1 MKNLLIAIAMLF
13 AGVVSAQAVPE
24 LRYNNNEYEIVAGAL
39 LDNVNCYDEG
49 YRSGVASG
57 GVNNLVHMNFVTD
70 PAMSIYHNN
79 GTYELLF
86 EYEVDVRGA
95 DKLYSSNGAAPAFVY
110 IEFLNRVNHGSS
122 SDGQWHR
129 PVFRLVFAYEYQF
142 GNAVQGPDIIATS
155 YTGGVNSLPNFVRDL
170 ITPATRATHARITI
184 QHHTGVRLHRTV
196 EITLPTTSS

>member
-1 MKNLLIAIAMLF
+1 MKKLLIAKLFIAG
-13 AGVVSAQAVPE
+13 ASKAYSQAVPE
-24 LRYNNNEYEIVAGAL
+24 LRYNNNEYQIVAGEL
-39 LDNVNCYDEG
+39 LNTVNGYDEG
-49 YRSGVASG
+49 YRVGVASG
-57 GVNNLVHMNFVTD
+57 GINNLVHMNFVTD

-95 DKLYSSNGAAPAFVY
+95 PKLYDSNGATAAFVY
-110 IEFLNRVNHGSS
+110 IEFLNRINHGSS
-122 SDGQWHR
+122 TDGQWHR

-170 ITPATRATHARITI
+170 LTPATRATHARITI
-184 QHHTGVRLHRTV
+184 QHQTGVRLNRII
-196 EITLPTTSS
+196 EITLPQS

>member
-1 MKNLLIAIAMLF
+1 MRNLLIAVAMLF
-13 AGVVSAQAVPE
+13 V
-24 LRYNNNEYEIVAGAL
+24 
-39 LDNVNCYDEG
+39 
-49 YRSGVASG
+49 GVASAQTG
-57 GVNNLVHMNFVTD
+57 ILTVDGQNYTVTGARVGVDGAAEYARGYDAGVASTAQAITMNFVTD

-86 EYEVDVRGA
+86 EYEVDVIGA
-95 DKLYSSNGAAPAFVY
+95 DKLYDSNGAAPAFVY
-110 IEFLNRVNHGSS
+110 IEFLNRINHGSS
-122 SDGQWHR
+122 SGQWHR

-184 QHHTGVRLHRTV
+184 QHQSGVTLHRIIP
-196 EITLPTTSS
+196 ITL

>member
-1 MKNLLIAIAMLF
+1 MKNIIAIILIIVGWSEALSQDTPTLTVSGTTYDLIADRNF
-13 AGVVSAQAVPE
+13 DVGTS
-24 LRYNNNEYEIVAGAL
+24 VAYA
-39 LDNVNCYDEG
+39 EG
-49 YRSGVASG
+49 YEEGRAS
-57 GVNNLVHMNFVTD
+57 NNGTITMNFVTD

-86 EYEVDVRGA
+86 EYEVDVIGA
-95 DKLYSSNGAAPAFVY
+95 DKLYDSNGNIPAFVY

-184 QHHTGVRLHRTV
+184 QHHSGVTLHRIIP
-196 EITLPTTSS
+196 ITLWKT

>member
-1 MKNLLIAIAMLF
+1 MKNLLIAIVMLYV
-13 AGVVSAQAVPE
+13 GVASAQAVPE
-24 LRYNNNEYEIVAGAL
+24 LRYNNNEYQIVAGEL
-39 LDNVNCYDEG
+39 LNIVNDYDEG
-49 YRSGVASG
+49 YRSGVAAG
-57 GVNNLVHMNFVTD
+57 GGTNNLVHMNFVTN

-95 DKLYSSNGAAPAFVY
+95 SKLYDSNGTTAAFVY
-110 IEFLNRVNHGSS
+110 IEFLNRINHGSS

-170 ITPATRATHARITI
+170 LTPATRATHARITI
-184 QHHTGVRLHRTV
+184 QHQTGVRLNRII
-196 EITLPTTSS
+196 EITLPQS

>member
-1 MKNLLIAIAMLF
+1 MKNLLIAIVMLYV
-13 AGVVSAQAVPE
+13 GVASAQAVPE
-24 LRYNNNEYEIVAGAL
+24 LRYNNNEYQIVAGEL
-39 LDNVNCYDEG
+39 LNTVNSYDEG

-57 GVNNLVHMNFVTD
+57 GVNGLVHMDVVTD

-86 EYEVDVRGA
+86 EYEVDIRGA
-95 DKLYSSNGAAPAFVY
+95 SKLYDSNGATAAFVY
-110 IEFLNRVNHGSS
+110 IEFLNRIDHGSS

-155 YTGGVNSLPNFVRDL
+155 YPGGVNTLPNFARDL
-170 ITPATRATHARITI
+170 LTPATRATHARITI
-184 QHHTGVRLHRTV
+184 QHQTGVRLNRII
-196 EITLPTTSS
+196 EITLPE

>member
-1 MKNLLIAIAMLF
+1 MKKLLIAIAMLYVG
-13 AGVVSAQAVPE
+13 AMSAQDTPTLTVSGTTYDLIAD
-24 LRYNNNEYEIVAGAL
+24 RNFDAGTSVAYA
-39 LDNVNCYDEG
+39 EG
-49 YRSGVASG
+49 YNAGRASSNG
-57 GVNNLVHMNFVTD
+57 AITMNFVRD
-70 PAMSIYHNN
+70 PSMSIYHNN

-86 EYEVDVRGA
+86 DYEVDVIGA
-95 DKLYSSNGAAPAFVY
+95 DKLYDSNGAIPAFVY

-184 QHHTGVRLHRTV
+184 QHQSGVRLHRIIP
-196 EITLPTTSS
+196 ITLPSS